1 MLEFPYCLDAVCP
14 QAGRAGELNMRG
26 RLVRGIARPE
36 RPRRHKAW
44 TLMLPGFLT
53 ENPRSGE
60 RR

>member
-1 MLEFPYCLDAVCP
+1 
-14 QAGRAGELNMRG
+14 MRG